1 MAMPARCSIPIAT
14 RWDNFTEQKPTRNLG
29 LKVKEQIFWVSREGL
44 AELSP
49 VFETLL
55 YGSFQEATSNIVP
68 LPGKKSKE
76 ILELLRCSFRSG
88 PNLKP
93 VDDRN
98 VPILVKFADEYQI
111 AHLMD
116 ECTKILMKQIPAIS
130 GNQKKIIDLLTVA
143 VQYKVKPVAR
153 ALFPIIACF
162 HLCQLK
168 AITKKFPAEVRCA
181 IFIQVAVNVQD
192 PCNGACEI
200 DGVSVGN
207 CAKPRAFS
215 HTCENCHKSLST
227 HGETRGIC
235 RCIDPYADEE
245 LEKAGL

>member
-1 MAMPARCSIPIAT
+1 MAIPARSIPIPI
-14 RWDNFTEQKPTRNLG
+14 RWDDFAERKPTRNLG

-55 YGSFQEATSNIVP
+55 YGSFQEAANNIVP
-68 LPGKKSKE
+68 LPGKKAKE
-76 ILELLRCSFRSG
+76 ILELLRCSFRTG

-98 VPILVKFADEYQI
+98 VPLLIKLADEYQI
-111 AHLMD
+111 AHLMN
-116 ECTKILMKQIPAIS
+116 ECTEVLKKQIPAIW
-130 GNQKKIIDLLTVA
+130 GNQKKIVDLFTIA
-143 VQYKVKPVAR
+143 VQYKVKPVVR
-153 ALFPIIACF
+153 ALFPIVACF
-162 HLCQLK
+162 HICHLK
-168 AITKKFPAEVRCA
+168 AITKKFPVEVRCA
-181 IFIQVAVNVQD
+181 IFIQVATNVQE

-200 DGVSVGN
+200 DGINVGGFG
-207 CAKPRAFS
+207 KPRAFS

-227 HGETRGIC
+227 NGATRGIC
-235 RCIDPYADEE
+235 RCIDPSADEE